1 MKSLAVI
8 PRELARQDAE
18 QAIDFYLSEAGPDVA
33 LGFIDALDA
42 TYRQIGDKPGGSSP
56 RWGHDLNLPGLRS
69 QKLKRYP
76 YLVFFIERAN
86 HVDVW
91 RILHAERDIPS
102 RLQGGEEVSI

>member
-1 MKSLAVI
+1 VKSLPVI

-18 QAIDFYLSEAGPDVA
+18 KAIDFYLSEAGPDVA
-33 LGFIDALDA
+33 LGFIDALETA
-42 TYRQIGDKPGGSSP
+42 YRQIGDNPAGSSP

-69 QKLKRYP
+69 QKLKRFP
-76 YLVFFIERAN
+76 YLVFFMERAD

-102 RLQGGEEVSI
+102 WLQGGEEASI